1 MNPPGR
7 GDRLEDRPDAE
18 LVERAR
24 AGDRS
29 ALETLLRRH
38 HDRIHLLC
46 HRLCRERGDAED
58 ATQNALLAIVR
69 GLVGFDGT
77 AAFSTWSHRVAT
89 NACLDELRRRGRRP
103 LPLSTGD
110 PDGAGRVGGGRVGG
124 RADRQRWT
132 TDGTDS
138 GRTDALDADPA
149 ELAVVSEQRTRL
161 QRALAALPD
170 EFRVPVVLRDVG
182 ELDYAEIA
190 ELLELAP
197 GTVRSRISRGRR
209 KLAEALRSEDRP
221 VDEAPLGA
229 EAPGNPQATS
239 DVRELES

>member
-1 MNPPGR
+1 MTPPGP
-7 GDRLEDRPDAE
+7 GDRLEGCADVE
-18 LVERAR
+18 LVERST
-24 AGDRS
+24 AGDRR

-69 GLVGFDGT
+69 GLPGFDGS

-103 LPLSTGD
+103 VTLMVDDDGSAADRLVAP
-110 PDGAGRVGGGRVGG
+110 PDGARWSSNGAGTGRS
-124 RADRQRWT
+124 
-132 TDGTDS
+132 DG
-138 GRTDALDADPA
+138 LHADPA
-149 ELAVVSEQRTRL
+149 DRAVDAEQRTRL
-161 QRALAALPD
+161 QAALAALPD
-170 EFRVPVVLRDVG
+170 EFRIPVVLRDVG

-190 ELLELAP
+190 EMLGLAP

-209 KLAEALRSEDRP
+209 KLAGMLGTDVTSD
-221 VDEAPLGA
+221 VDAA
-229 EAPGNPQATS
+229 GNPSSGS

>member
-1 MNPPGR
+1 MTPPVP
-7 GDRLEDRPDAE
+7 GDRLEDRTDPE
-18 LVERAR
+18 LVALSRD
-24 AGDRS
+24 GDRA
-29 ALETLLRRH
+29 ALEVLLRRH

-46 HRLCRERGDAED
+46 RRLCTDRGDAED

-69 GLVGFDGT
+69 GLGGFDGS

-103 LPLSTGD
+103 LTRAGD
-110 PDGAGRVGGGRVGG
+110 VAETTDGVVAAERNRWSSNGTGAGRS
-124 RADRQRWT
+124 
-132 TDGTDS
+132 DG
-138 GRTDALDADPA
+138 LDADPA
-149 ELAVVSEQRTRL
+149 EQVVRGEQRTLL
-161 QRALAALPD
+161 QRALAELPE

-190 ELLELAP
+190 ELLDLAP

-209 KLAEALRSEDRP
+209 KLAEALHAQP
-221 VDEAPLGA
+221 VNTSPSGSTGQ
-229 EAPGNPQATS
+229 PGNPRAAA